1 MRGERVINAGT
12 GEKFVAVIG
21 LPRSGTTLLTALL
34 DRHSSLCLYYEPW
47 NASPNARPPVPK
59 DIAEFRACMA
69 ARFGDAAHAKGTI
82 TGFKETTTNVGTT
95 AWAVDAIDSLSQ
107 TCDLT
112 PIWIQRDP
120 IHCLLSKVEGA
131 KKWWGYPD
139 AKFSKEVLE
148 KFLTETENSYDI
160 LRALMRRH
168 GGLAVRYEA
177 LVRNPADVLTLVMKS
192 LDKPFELS
200 QLDYYKSN
208 SEAGL
213 GKKVMGDPGLIEKP
227 PQVNDDSIAR
237 RDREALQYRS
247 VIRDVFD
254 QPRFEALVSQFE
266 RFAGL
271 PSVARAQLDFEP

>member
-1 MRGERVINAGT
+1 M
-12 GEKFVAVIG
+12 
-21 LPRSGTTLLTALL
+21 LTALL
-34 DRHSSLCLYYEPW
+34 DRHSSLCLFYEPW

-69 ARFGDAAHAKGTI
+69 VRFGDVAHAQASI
-82 TGFKETTTNVGTT
+82 TGFKETTTNEGTT
-95 AWAVDAIDSLSQ
+95 AWAVDVVNSMSQ
-107 TCDLT
+107 TCDVT

-139 AKFSKEVLE
+139 AKFSKKILE

-160 LRALMRRH
+160 LRTLMRGH
-168 GGLAVRYEA
+168 GGLVVRYES
-177 LVRNPADVLTLVMKS
+177 LVRSPADVLTLVMKS
-192 LDKPFELS
+192 LDESFEMS

-208 SEAGL
+208 SEARF

-227 PQVNDDSIAR
+227 RKVNEESIAQ

-247 VIRDVFD
+247 VIRDVFG
-254 QPRFEALVSQFE
+254 QPRFEAIVSQFQQ
-266 RFAGL
+266 FAAL